1 LSTAYSGIASN
12 STGLSSAF
20 SGIGSMSTGVASL
33 STSTS
38 TGIAANATS
47 ISTLST
53 SIAPITAQSNAAT
66 ARAQTVLGTVQG
78 GGAGGSFLSQGATYN
93 NTSTSI
99 VSGAGCAVANGPDST
114 ATGLCA
120 QAGSLS
126 GVDGSTVTTSA
137 PGATAYGAYAQAKT
151 ADTTAV
157 GYRSLAAQAGG
168 VAIGYQ
174 AQALGDPATAIGANS
189 VAAGN
194 MSVALGAGAQA
205 NATNSVALGAN
216 SIANDA
222 NTVSVGSP
230 GAQRRI
236 TNVAPGLS
244 PTDAAN
250 MQQLYDIHN
259 YSVQVAR
266 YAYSGIAGAT
276 ALAMIPQV
284 EPGRR
289 FSVGVGLG
297 SYKGYGAVAIG
308 ASARLT
314 DHIIAKAGV
323 SIDNNDPAYGI
334 GASYSW

>member
-1 LSTAYSGIASN
+1 
-12 STGLSSAF
+12 
-20 SGIGSMSTGVASL
+20 
-33 STSTS
+33 
-38 TGIAANATS
+38 
-47 ISTLST
+47 
-53 SIAPITAQSNAAT
+53 
-66 ARAQTVLGTVQG
+66 VLGTVQG
-78 GGAGGSFLSQGATYN
+78 GGAGGSFVSQGAVYN
-93 NTSTSI
+93 NTSTSV
-99 VSGAGCAVANGPDST
+99 VSGTGCTVANGPDST
-114 ATGLCA
+114 ATGLCS

-126 GVDGSTVTTSA
+126 GVDGSTVTTA
-137 PGATAYGAYAQAKT
+137 AAGATAYGAYSQAQT
-151 ADTTAV
+151 ANTTAV
-157 GYRSLAAQAGG
+157 GFRSLATQAGG

-189 VAAGN
+189 LASGN

-205 NATNSVALGAN
+205 TATNSVALGAN
-216 SIANDA
+216 SIANQA

-230 GAQRRI
+230 GAERRI
-236 TNVAPGLS
+236 TNVAPGVN

-250 MQQLYDIHN
+250 IQQLTDIHN

-276 ALAMIPQV
+276 ALSMIPQV
-284 EPGRR
+284 EPGKR

-334 GASYSW
+334 GAAYSW